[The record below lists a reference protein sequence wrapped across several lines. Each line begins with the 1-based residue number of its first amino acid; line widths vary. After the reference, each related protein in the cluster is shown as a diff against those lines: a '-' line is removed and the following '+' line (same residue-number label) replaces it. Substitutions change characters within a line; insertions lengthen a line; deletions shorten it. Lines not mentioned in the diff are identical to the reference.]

1 MRRRD
6 LIERGRIQARG
17 GPTAAANAAPAPAPP
32 PAAVAAPHSA
42 KRRKTPTAA
51 KKNASFGSPSAVR
64 SPLAAINLNDSRFK
78 GPTAGRAGSGSPRV
92 RSNLSKSSFG
102 SPVVVAPPSAGPTRT
117 TNIIAPAPS
126 LMRDLGMQSPR
137 TVDMMDAEMPY
148 DEDMD
153 FGAQESF
160 GDWLGRCGLRGPA
173 DANSAHGSVKISQKQ
188 RDELEHVWCNAA
200 EADTLRRLV
209 ENLKD
214 SELDIARREQL
225 AKRSVGARLR
235 GSHRQ
240 GVERQGGSRHP
251 PRRWQPKTSSTG
263 KPGRLR
269 RLPLRPPP
277 SDARRQR
284 WPSSP
289 ASSAVNSARP

>member
-1 MRRRD
+1 MGSHARSFRHRQHNRDIRHRTMRRRD

-126 LMRDLGMQSPR
+126 PSLGSGWPG
-137 TVDMMDAEMPY
+137 
-148 DEDMD
+148 
-153 FGAQESF
+153 GAGAGGCSF
-160 GDWLGRCGLRGPA
+160 
-173 DANSAHGSVKISQKQ
+173 
-188 RDELEHVWCNAA
+188 
-200 EADTLRRLV
+200 
-209 ENLKD
+209 
-214 SELDIARREQL
+214 
-225 AKRSVGARLR
+225 
-235 GSHRQ
+235 
-240 GVERQGGSRHP
+240 
-251 PRRWQPKTSSTG
+251 
-263 KPGRLR
+263 
-269 RLPLRPPP
+269 
-277 SDARRQR
+277 
-284 WPSSP
+284 
-289 ASSAVNSARP
+289 ASSAVAPALDPPPFIIPGAPCGGI